1 MNQIPTITKMEVFPV
16 AGHDCMELNLSGA
29 HAPYFTR
36 NIVILTDSTGNE
48 GIGEVPGG
56 EKITAALEQIK
67 DLYTEEAYLLC
78 KRLEF
83 KNMLGRF
90 EVDAPKNQAEE
101 HFKLVTEK
109 KEAEKIFAKIKGIE
123 CAFQIQFDEGGKRCD
138 MDAGGR

>member
-1 MNQIPTITKMEVFPV
+1 M
-16 AGHDCMELNLSGA
+16 
-29 HAPYFTR
+29 
-36 NIVILTDSTGNE
+36 
-48 GIGEVPGG
+48 
-56 EKITAALEQIK
+56 
-67 DLYTEEAYLLC
+67 C

-123 CAFQIQFDEGGKRCD
+123 CAFQIIPMEEKR
-138 MDAGGR
+138 MRTWMRGGR